1 MDFNQLLL
9 KKASFSETLSN
20 QRNKQSNLLRLNDVE
35 LNSEADKLALQ
46 SLGIAMEDEHQQ
58 DEINE
63 ATDNWNT

>member
-1 MDFNQLLL
+1 MNLNQLLL